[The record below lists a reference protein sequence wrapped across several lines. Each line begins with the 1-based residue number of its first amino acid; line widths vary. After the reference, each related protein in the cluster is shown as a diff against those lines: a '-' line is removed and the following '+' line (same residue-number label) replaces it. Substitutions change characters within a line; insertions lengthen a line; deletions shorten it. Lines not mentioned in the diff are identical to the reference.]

1 MVAVEKRRRRDGRRK
16 AAAVRKR
23 NNLTFRTRDQ
33 LRDQLERAATAAER
47 SISEEIE
54 YRLTSSFSHDV
65 AWGDPAMHRMTILM
79 GVAFHSAGNLTSSK
93 PVAEWI
99 KDPGAYRRA
108 MFGTIYALFS
118 AIPDI
123 TDEDFFREIEAL
135 KSRRLTAIANRTSP
149 AIPQPAVKKAAP

>member
-1 MVAVEKRRRRDGRRK
+1 VEKARRRDGRRK
-16 AAAVRKR
+16 PAAVRKR

-33 LRDQLERAATAAER
+33 LRDQLERAAAATGR

-99 KDPGAYRRA
+99 KDPDAFRRA
-108 MFGTIYALFS
+108 MFGTIYALLG
-118 AIPDI
+118 AIPNV
-123 TDEDFFREIEAL
+123 TDEEIAMEIEAL
-135 KSRRLTAIANRTSP
+135 KSRLLTTIANRRVQS
-149 AIPQPAVKKAAP
+149 